1 MSKEIKKVTIAV
13 ACVVKGKN
21 CKIGD
26 DVSVSNEDG
35 AYLVG
40 AKRAVVAG
48 SDEAEKI
55 KEAVKKAAKE
65 NK

>member
-1 MSKEIKKVTIAV
+1 MSKEIRKVTIAV
-13 ACVVKGKN
+13 ACVVAGEN

-26 DVSVSNEDG
+26 DVDVSKEDG

-48 SDEAEKI
+48 SDEAKEI
-55 KEAVKKAAKE
+55 KEAVKAAAKD